1 MNLFEYLTTYDE
13 FPYGDE
19 DDTEL
24 EILHLELCDTEE
36 EQLEDLQYLKESEGD
51 EKFELFRE
59 YCIACKVLPNLFSS
73 DGTGIGDQMIK
84 QY

>member
-1 MNLFEYLTTYDE
+1 MDLFDYFDKYGEY
-13 FPYGDE
+13 PYGDE

-36 EQLEDLQYLKESEGD
+36 EQLEDLQYLKESQGE
-51 EKFELFRE
+51 EKFRLFKE
-59 YCIACKVLPNLFSS
+59 YCLACDELPHIFSS